1 MKTQINNPYSIPSN
15 DNPTSKSSST
25 SPKISKV
32 GYQFWG
38 IQISNIPQSTTESQI
53 GNEFKKYGDI
63 FSVKSLSS
71 TSMKIIFK
79 SPKKPTS
86 IEDIINEQTK
96 FKVTPLNSTQ
106 YVMLYNTIHLYFV
119 AFVSSLPL

>member
-1 MKTQINNPYSIPSN
+1 MKTQSINPYSITTSN

-25 SPKISKV
+25 SPKLSKG
-32 GYQFWG
+32 GYSFWG
-38 IQISNIPQSTTESQI
+38 IQISNIPRSTTESQI

-63 FSVKSLSS
+63 FSVKSLSES
-71 TSMKIIFK
+71 SMKIVFK

-96 FKVTPLNSTQ
+96 FKVTPLNTTQ
-106 YVMLYNTIHLYFV
+106 YVL
-119 AFVSSLPL
+119 S

>member
-1 MKTQINNPYSIPSN
+1 MKSNNPYSLPSSN
-15 DNPTSKSSST
+15 DNPTSKLSST
-25 SPKISKV
+25 SPKISKG
-32 GYQFWG
+32 GYSFWG
-38 IQISNIPQSTTESQI
+38 IQISNIPRSTTESQI

-63 FSVKSLSS
+63 FSVKSLSES
-71 TSMKIIFK
+71 SMKIVFK

-106 YVMLYNTIHLYFV
+106 YVCYI
-119 AFVSSLPL
+119 